1 MKFLQICQK
10 PPLPLTD
17 GGCIAFH
24 ALTTGLLQA
33 GHNVKV
39 FTLFTDKHDFMP
51 ESMPEE
57 YVQKTDIE
65 GVYVDTNM
73 NLVDV
78 YCNFI
83 TRDPY
88 NLSRFFSVDV
98 DIRLTRLLQKE
109 KYDCIILESIFTSPY
124 LTTIKRNVNT
134 KVILRSHNI
143 EHQIWDKL
151 ALGEKNFFKQL
162 YLSYLSKK
170 LYKAEIEAWRSVDGI
185 ACISYDDMQFT
196 RALSQKPSYL
206 LPVAMPVLEPAHMSG
221 NELKVYHIG
230 SMDWLP
236 NLEAINGFIE
246 NTLPTVLNAF
256 PHFEFHIAGRKM
268 PATLHSKKI
277 PGIVSWGEVE
287 SAEAF
292 ARNFQIMIVPL
303 QSGSGI
309 RIKIL
314 EAFAMGIA
322 VIATAQGIRGIDVE
336 DRKEYYQA
344 ETPEQW
350 VAALRA
356 FQDPLE
362 RERIG
367 KNAQLF
373 MQESYSH
380 SKIVHPLVQFIKSLP
395 KR

>member
-33 GHNVKV
+33 GHQVKV
-39 FTLFTDKHDFMP
+39 FTLFTDKHDFKP

-78 YCNFI
+78 YCNFM

-98 DIRLTRLLQKE
+98 DIRLTRLLQNE
-109 KYDCIILESIFTSPY
+109 KYDCIILESLFTSPY
-124 LTTIKRNVNT
+124 LPTIRRNVKT

-143 EHQIWDKL
+143 EHQIWNKL
-151 ALGEKNFFKQL
+151 AFGEKNIFNRI

-185 ACISYDDMQFT
+185 ACISDDDLQFT

-206 LPVAMPVLEPAHMSG
+206 LPVAMPLQPAVEMEG
-221 NELKVYHIG
+221 NKLRAYHIG

-236 NLEAINGFIE
+236 NIEAINGFIE
-246 NTLPTVLNAF
+246 DTLPAVLKEF
-256 PHFEFHIAGRKM
+256 PDFEFHIAGRKM
-268 PATLHSKKI
+268 PASLHDKKI

-287 SAEAF
+287 SAESF
-292 ARNFQIMIVPL
+292 ARNFQIMLVPL

-322 VIATAQGIRGIDVE
+322 VISTEQGIRGIDVE
-336 DRKEYYQA
+336 DRKEYYHA
-344 ETPEQW
+344 ETAEEWVNALQELMNPE
-350 VAALRA
+350 
-356 FQDPLE
+356 E
-362 RERIG
+362 RNRIG
-367 KNAQLF
+367 KNAQAF
-373 MQESYSH
+373 MEESYSN
-380 SKIVHPLVQFIKSLP
+380 SKIIQPLVHFIKSLP

>member
-24 ALTTGLLQA
+24 ALTTGLMHA
-33 GHNVKV
+33 GHGVKV
-39 FTLFTDKHDFMP
+39 FTLFTDKHDFLP
-51 ESMPEE
+51 ENMPEE

-73 NLVDV
+73 NFVDV
-78 YCNFI
+78 YCNFM

-109 KYDCIILESIFTSPY
+109 KYDCIILESIFTTSY
-124 LTTIKRNVNT
+124 LPTIRRNVNT

-143 EHQIWDKL
+143 EHQIWNKL
-151 ALGEKNFFKQL
+151 AFGEKNFFKRI

-170 LYKAEIEAWRSVDGI
+170 LYKAEIESWRSVDGI
-185 ACISYDDMQFT
+185 ACISYDDLQFT

-206 LPVAMPVLEPAHMSG
+206 LPVAMSVHEPVEMTG
-221 NELKVYHIG
+221 KELKAYHIG

-236 NLEAINGFIE
+236 NLEAINSFIE
-246 NTLPTVLNAF
+246 NTLPTVLNEF
-256 PHFEFHIAGRKM
+256 PNFEFHIAGRRM
-268 PATLHSKKI
+268 PPSLHDKKI
-277 PGIVSWGEVE
+277 PGVVSWGEVD

-292 ARNFQIMIVPL
+292 ARKFQIMIVPL

-314 EAFAMGIA
+314 EAFAMGMA
-322 VIATAQGIRGIDVE
+322 VISTEQGIRGIDVD
-336 DRKEYYQA
+336 DRKEFYLA
-344 ETPEQW
+344 ETSEEW
-350 VAALRA
+350 VAAIQAL
-356 FQDPLE
+356 QDPNE
-362 RERIG
+362 RKRIG
-367 KNAQLF
+367 NNAQQF
-373 MQESYSH
+373 MQASYSN
-380 SKIVHPLVQFIKSLP
+380 SKIIQPLVQFIKSLP

>member
-33 GHNVKV
+33 GHSVKV
-39 FTLFTDKHDFMP
+39 FTMFTDKHDFMP
-51 ESMPEE
+51 EAMPEE
-57 YVQKTDIE
+57 YIQKTDIE

-73 NLVDV
+73 NLIDV
-78 YCNFI
+78 YCNFM

-109 KYDCIILESIFTSPY
+109 KYDCIILESIFTTPY
-124 LTTIKRNVNT
+124 LPTIRRNVNT

-143 EHQIWDKL
+143 EHQIWNKL
-151 ALGEKNFFKQL
+151 AVGEKNYFKRV

-185 ACISYDDMQFT
+185 ACISYDDLQFT
-196 RALSQKPSYL
+196 KALSQKPSYL
-206 LPVAMPVLEPAHMSG
+206 LPVAMSIQEPVKMHG
-221 NELKVYHIG
+221 NDLKVYHIG
-230 SMDWLP
+230 SMDWMP
-236 NLEAINGFIE
+236 NIEAINGFIE
-246 NTLPTVLNAF
+246 TTLPSVLQTF
-256 PHFEFHIAGRKM
+256 PKFEFHIAGRKM
-268 PATLHSKKI
+268 PAALHDKKI

-292 ARNFQIMIVPL
+292 ARNFQIMLVPL

-322 VIATAQGIRGIDVE
+322 VISTEQGIRGLDVD
-336 DRKEYYQA
+336 DRKEYYRA
-344 ETPEQW
+344 ENPTEW
-350 VAALRA
+350 VEALRA
-356 FQDPLE
+356 LQEPQE

-367 KNAQLF
+367 RNAQQF
-373 MQESYSH
+373 MEESYSN
-380 SKIVHPLVQFIKSLP
+380 SKIVQPLIHFIKSLP

>member
-24 ALTTGLLQA
+24 SLTTGLLQA
-33 GHNVKV
+33 GHSVKV
-39 FTLFTDKHDFMP
+39 FTIFTDKHDFLP
-51 ESMPEE
+51 DSMPEE

-65 GVYVDTNM
+65 GVYVDTKM
-73 NLVDV
+73 NIVDV
-78 YCNFI
+78 YCNFM

-109 KYDCIILESIFTSPY
+109 KYDCIVLESIFTSPY
-124 LTTIKRNVNT
+124 LPTIRRNVNT
-134 KVILRSHNI
+134 KVVLRSHNI
-143 EHQIWDKL
+143 EHQIWNKL
-151 ALGEKNFFKQL
+151 AIGEKNFFKRI
-162 YLSYLSKK
+162 YLAYLGKK

-185 ACISYDDMQFT
+185 ASISYDDLQFT

-206 LPVAMPVLEPAHMSG
+206 LPVAMSIQKPVTMEG
-221 NELKVYHIG
+221 NDTKAYHIG

-236 NLEAINGFIE
+236 NIEAINGFIE
-246 NTLPTVLNAF
+246 NTLPTVLREF
-256 PHFEFHIAGRKM
+256 PKFEFHIAGRKM
-268 PATLHSKKI
+268 PASLHEKKI

-287 SAEAF
+287 SADAF
-292 ARNFQIMIVPL
+292 ARNFQIMLVPL

-322 VIATAQGIRGIDVE
+322 VIATEQGIRGIDVD
-336 DRKEYYQA
+336 DRKEYYRA
-344 ETPEQW
+344 ENPQDW
-350 VAALRA
+350 VAAIKAL
-356 FQDPLE
+356 QDPIE

-367 KNAQLF
+367 KNAQDF
-373 MQESYSH
+373 IHQSYSNAT
-380 SKIVHPLVQFIKSLP
+380 IIQPLVNFIKTLP

>member
-24 ALTTGLLQA
+24 SLTTGLIQA
-33 GHNVKV
+33 GHSVKV
-39 FTLFTDKHDFMP
+39 FTLFTDKHDFLPETMP
-51 ESMPEE
+51 ED

-78 YCNFI
+78 YCNFM

-109 KYDCIILESIFTSPY
+109 KYDCIILESIFTTPY
-124 LTTIKRNVNT
+124 LSTIRRNVNT
-134 KVILRSHNI
+134 KVVLRSHNI
-143 EHQIWDKL
+143 EHQIWNKL
-151 ALGEKNFFKQL
+151 AVGEKNFFKRV
-162 YLSYLSKK
+162 YLAYLSKK

-185 ACISYDDMQFT
+185 ACISCDDLQFT
-196 RALSQKPSYL
+196 QALSQKPSYL
-206 LPVAMPVLEPAHMSG
+206 LPVAMPVQEPVEMKG

-230 SMDWLP
+230 SMDWMP

-246 NTLPTVLNAF
+246 NTLPTVLKEF
-256 PHFEFHIAGRKM
+256 PDFEFHIAGRKM
-268 PATLHSKKI
+268 PATLHNKKI
-277 PGIVSWGEVE
+277 RGIVSWGEVE
-287 SAEAF
+287 NAEAF
-292 ARNFQIMIVPL
+292 ARKFQIMLVPL

-322 VIATAQGIRGIDVE
+322 VISTEQGIRGIDVE
-336 DRKEYYQA
+336 DGKEYYRA
-344 ETPEQW
+344 ETPNEW
-350 VAALRA
+350 INALRA
-356 FQDPLE
+356 LQNPTE
-362 RERIG
+362 RARIG
-367 KNAQLF
+367 KNAQQF
-373 MQESYSH
+373 MEESYSN
-380 SKIVHPLVQFIKSLP
+380 SKIIHPFIQFIKSIP

>member
-33 GHNVKV
+33 GHHVKV
-39 FTLFTDKHDFMP
+39 FTLFTDKHDFKP
-51 ESMPEE
+51 ESMPED
-57 YVQKTDIE
+57 YVRQTDIE

-78 YCNFI
+78 YCNFM

-124 LTTIKRNVNT
+124 LPTIRRNVKT
-134 KVILRSHNI
+134 KVILRSHNV
-143 EHQIWDKL
+143 EHQIWNKL
-151 ALGEKNFFKQL
+151 ALGEKNIFKRI

-185 ACISYDDMQFT
+185 ACISYDDLQFT

-206 LPVAMPVLEPAHMSG
+206 LPVAMPVQSPVEMEG
-221 NELKVYHIG
+221 NKLRAYHIG

-236 NLEAINGFIE
+236 NIEAINGFIE
-246 NTLPTVLNAF
+246 NTLPTVLREF
-256 PHFEFHIAGRKM
+256 PEFEFHIAGRKM
-268 PATLHSKKI
+268 PASLHDKKI

-287 SAEAF
+287 NAESF
-292 ARNFQIMIVPL
+292 ARNFQIMLVPL

-322 VIATAQGIRGIDVE
+322 VISTEQGIRGLDVD
-336 DRKEYYQA
+336 DRKEYYNA
-344 ETPEQW
+344 ETPDEW
-350 VAALRA
+350 VAALREL
-356 FQDPLE
+356 QNPEE
-362 RERIG
+362 RKRIG
-367 KNAQLF
+367 KNAQDF
-373 MQESYSH
+373 MEESFSNF
-380 SKIVHPLVQFIKSLP
+380 KIIQPLVHFIKSLP

>member
-24 ALTTGLLQA
+24 ALTAGLLQA
-33 GHNVKV
+33 GHGVKV
-39 FTLFTDKHDFMP
+39 FTLFTDKHDFLP
-51 ESMPEE
+51 ETMPEE

-73 NLVDV
+73 NFVDV
-78 YCNFI
+78 YCNFM

-109 KYDCIILESIFTSPY
+109 KYDCIILESIFTTPY
-124 LTTIKRNVNT
+124 LPTIRRNVNT

-143 EHQIWDKL
+143 EHQIWNKL
-151 ALGEKNFFKQL
+151 AFGEKNFFKRI

-170 LYKAEIEAWRSVDGI
+170 LYKAEIESWRSVDGI
-185 ACISYDDMQFT
+185 ACISYDDLQFT

-206 LPVAMPVLEPAHMSG
+206 LPVAMSVHEPVEMIG

-246 NTLPTVLNAF
+246 NTLPTVINEF
-256 PHFEFHIAGRKM
+256 PNFEFNIAGRKM
-268 PATLHSKKI
+268 PTSLHDKKI
-277 PGIVSWGEVE
+277 PGVVSWGEV
-287 SAEAF
+287 
-292 ARNFQIMIVPL
+292 
-303 QSGSGI
+303 
-309 RIKIL
+309 
-314 EAFAMGIA
+314 
-322 VIATAQGIRGIDVE
+322 
-336 DRKEYYQA
+336 
-344 ETPEQW
+344 
-350 VAALRA
+350 
-356 FQDPLE
+356 
-362 RERIG
+362 
-367 KNAQLF
+367 
-373 MQESYSH
+373 
-380 SKIVHPLVQFIKSLP
+380 
-395 KR
+395 

>member
-24 ALTTGLLQA
+24 ALTAGLLQS
-33 GHNVKV
+33 GHSVKV
-39 FTLFTDKHDFMP
+39 FSLFTDKHDFLL
-51 ESMPEE
+51 ETMPEE

-65 GVYVDTNM
+65 GVYVDTKM

-78 YCNFI
+78 YCNII

-109 KYDCIILESIFTSPY
+109 KYDCIILESIFTTPY
-124 LTTIKRNVNT
+124 LSTIRRNVNT

-151 ALGEKNFFKQL
+151 ATGERNFFKRI

-185 ACISYDDMQFT
+185 ACISDNDLQFT

-206 LPVAMPVLEPAHMSG
+206 LPVAMSVNTPVVMEG
-221 NELKVYHIG
+221 NQLKAYHIG

-236 NLEAINGFIE
+236 NIEAIDGFIE
-246 NTLPTVLNAF
+246 STLPTVLKEF
-256 PHFEFHIAGRKM
+256 PNFEFHIAGRKM
-268 PATLHSKKI
+268 PASLHENKI

-287 SAEAF
+287 SAETF
-292 ARNFQIMIVPL
+292 ARNFQIMLVPL

-314 EAFAMGIA
+314 EAFTMGIA
-322 VIATAQGIRGIDVE
+322 VISTEQGVRGLDIIDREQFYLAESPEEWATAIR
-336 DRKEYYQA
+336 
-344 ETPEQW
+344 
-350 VAALRA
+350 AL
-356 FQDPLE
+356 QNPNE

-367 KNAQLF
+367 KNAQNF
-373 MQESYSH
+373 MLESYSN
-380 SKIVHPLVQFIKSLP
+380 SKIVQPLVQFIKSLP

>member
-33 GHNVKV
+33 GHSVKV
-39 FTLFTDKHDFMP
+39 FTLFTDKHDFTPEAMP
-51 ESMPEE
+51 DD
-57 YVQKTDIE
+57 YVAKTDIE
-65 GVYVDTNM
+65 GVYVDTKM
-73 NLVDV
+73 NFVDV
-78 YCNFI
+78 YCNFM

-109 KYDCIILESIFTSPY
+109 KYDCIILESLFTTSY
-124 LTTIKRNVNT
+124 LPTIRRNVNT

-143 EHQIWDKL
+143 EHQIWNKL
-151 ALGEKNFFKQL
+151 AIGEKNFFKRT
-162 YLSYLSKK
+162 YLAYLSKK

-185 ACISYDDMQFT
+185 ACISYDDLQFT
-196 RALSQKPSYL
+196 RALSQKPAIL
-206 LPVAMPVLEPAHMSG
+206 LPVAMPLQTPVEMNGP
-221 NELKVYHIG
+221 ELKAYHIG

-236 NLEAINGFIE
+236 NLEAINGFVANI
-246 NTLPTVLNAF
+246 LPNVLNVF

-268 PATLHSKKI
+268 PSTLHDKKI

-292 ARNFQIMIVPL
+292 ARNFQIMLVPL

-314 EAFAMGIA
+314 EAFAMGMA
-322 VIATAQGIRGIDVE
+322 VISTEQGIRGIDVD
-336 DRKEYYQA
+336 DRKEYYRA
-344 ETPEQW
+344 ETNEEW
-350 VAALRA
+350 IAALHA
-356 FQDPLE
+356 LQNPEE
-362 RERIG
+362 RKRIG
-367 KNAQLF
+367 RNAQQF
-373 MQESYSH
+373 MEESYSN
-380 SKIVHPLVQFIKSLP
+380 SKIIQPLVQFIKSLP

>member
-33 GHNVKV
+33 GHSVKV
-39 FTLFTDKHDFMP
+39 FTLFTDKHDFLPETMP
-51 ESMPEE
+51 ED

-65 GVYVDTNM
+65 GVYVDTKM

-78 YCNFI
+78 YCNFM

-109 KYDCIILESIFTSPY
+109 KYDCIILESIFTTPY
-124 LTTIKRNVNT
+124 LPTIRRNVNT

-143 EHQIWDKL
+143 EHQIWNKL
-151 ALGEKNFFKQL
+151 AVGEKNFFKRL
-162 YLSYLSKK
+162 YLAYLSKK

-185 ACISYDDMQFT
+185 ASISFDELQFT
-196 RALSQKPSYL
+196 RVLSQKPSYL
-206 LPVAMPVLEPAHMSG
+206 LPVAMPVQEPVQMKG

-236 NLEAINGFIE
+236 NIEAINSFSE
-246 NTLPTVLNAF
+246 NILPDVLKEF
-256 PHFEFHIAGRKM
+256 PTFEFHIAGRKM
-268 PATLHSKKI
+268 PANLHDKKI

-287 SAEAF
+287 SAESF

-314 EAFAMGIA
+314 EAFAMGMA
-322 VIATAQGIRGIDVE
+322 VISTEQGIRGIDVT

-344 ETPEQW
+344 ETIDEW
-350 VAALRA
+350 VAAFRA
-356 FQDPLE
+356 LQDPLE

-367 KNAQLF
+367 KNAQQF
-373 MQESYSH
+373 MQESYSN
-380 SKIVHPLVQFIKSLP
+380 SKIILPLVIFIKSLM

>member
-24 ALTTGLLQA
+24 ALTTGLMHA
-33 GHNVKV
+33 GHGVKV
-39 FTLFTDKHDFMP
+39 FTLFTDKHDFLP
-51 ESMPEE
+51 ENMPEE

-73 NLVDV
+73 NFVDV
-78 YCNFI
+78 YCNFM

-109 KYDCIILESIFTSPY
+109 KYDCIILESIFTTPY
-124 LTTIKRNVNT
+124 LPTIRRNVNT

-143 EHQIWDKL
+143 EHQIWNKL
-151 ALGEKNFFKQL
+151 AFGEKNFFKRI

-170 LYKAEIEAWRSVDGI
+170 LYKAEIESWRSVDGI
-185 ACISYDDMQFT
+185 ACISYDDLQFT

-206 LPVAMPVLEPAHMSG
+206 LPVAMSVHEPVEMTG

-236 NLEAINGFIE
+236 NLEAINSFIE
-246 NTLPTVLNAF
+246 NTLPTVLNEF
-256 PHFEFHIAGRKM
+256 PNFEFHIAGRRM
-268 PATLHSKKI
+268 PSSLHDKKI
-277 PGIVSWGEVE
+277 PGVVSWGEVDN
-287 SAEAF
+287 AEAF
-292 ARNFQIMIVPL
+292 ARKFQIMIVPL

-314 EAFAMGIA
+314 EAFAMGMA
-322 VIATAQGIRGIDVE
+322 VISTEQGIRGIDVD
-336 DRKEYYQA
+336 DRKEFYLA
-344 ETPEQW
+344 ETSEEW
-350 VAALRA
+350 VAAIQAL
-356 FQDPLE
+356 QDPNE
-362 RERIG
+362 RKRIG
-367 KNAQLF
+367 NNAQQF
-373 MQESYSH
+373 MQASYSN
-380 SKIVHPLVQFIKSLP
+380 SKIIQPLVQFIKSLP

>member
-24 ALTTGLLQA
+24 ALTTGLMHA
-33 GHNVKV
+33 GHGVKV
-39 FTLFTDKHDFMP
+39 FTLFTDKHDFLP
-51 ESMPEE
+51 ENMPEE

-73 NLVDV
+73 NFVDV
-78 YCNFI
+78 YCNFM

-109 KYDCIILESIFTSPY
+109 KYDCIILESIFTTPY
-124 LTTIKRNVNT
+124 LPPIRRNVNT

-143 EHQIWDKL
+143 EHQIWNKL
-151 ALGEKNFFKQL
+151 AFGEKNFFKRI

-170 LYKAEIEAWRSVDGI
+170 LYKAEIESWRSVDGI
-185 ACISYDDMQFT
+185 ACISYDDLQFT

-206 LPVAMPVLEPAHMSG
+206 LPVAISVHEPVEMIG

-236 NLEAINGFIE
+236 NLEAINSFIE
-246 NTLPTVLNAF
+246 NTLPTVLNEF
-256 PHFEFHIAGRKM
+256 PNFEFHIAGRRM
-268 PATLHSKKI
+268 PPSLHDKKI
-277 PGIVSWGEVE
+277 PGVVSWGEVD

-292 ARNFQIMIVPL
+292 ARKFQIMIVPL

-314 EAFAMGIA
+314 EAFAMGMA
-322 VIATAQGIRGIDVE
+322 VISTEQGIRGIDVD
-336 DRKEYYQA
+336 DRKEFYLA
-344 ETPEQW
+344 ETSEEW
-350 VAALRA
+350 IAAIQAL
-356 FQDPLE
+356 QDPNE
-362 RERIG
+362 RKRIG
-367 KNAQLF
+367 NNAQQF
-373 MQESYSH
+373 MQASYSN
-380 SKIVHPLVQFIKSLP
+380 SKIIQPLVQFIKSLP

>member
-24 ALTTGLLQA
+24 ALTTGLMHA
-33 GHNVKV
+33 GHGVKV
-39 FTLFTDKHDFMP
+39 FTLFTDKHDFLP
-51 ESMPEE
+51 ENMPEE

-73 NLVDV
+73 NFVDV
-78 YCNFI
+78 YCNFM

-109 KYDCIILESIFTSPY
+109 KYDCIILESIFTTPY
-124 LTTIKRNVNT
+124 LPTIRRNVNT

-143 EHQIWDKL
+143 EHQIWNKL
-151 ALGEKNFFKQL
+151 AFGEKNFFKRI

-170 LYKAEIEAWRSVDGI
+170 LYKAEIESWRSVDGI
-185 ACISYDDMQFT
+185 ACISYDDLQFT

-206 LPVAMPVLEPAHMSG
+206 LPVAMPVHEPVEMIG

-236 NLEAINGFIE
+236 NLEAINSFIE
-246 NTLPTVLNAF
+246 NTLPTVLNEF
-256 PHFEFHIAGRKM
+256 PNFEFHIAGRRM
-268 PATLHSKKI
+268 PPSLHDKKI
-277 PGIVSWGEVE
+277 PGVVSWGEVD

-292 ARNFQIMIVPL
+292 ARKFQIMIVPL

-314 EAFAMGIA
+314 EAFAMGMA
-322 VIATAQGIRGIDVE
+322 VISTEQGIRGIDVD
-336 DRKEYYQA
+336 DRKEFYLA
-344 ETPEQW
+344 ETSEEW
-350 VAALRA
+350 VAAIQAL
-356 FQDPLE
+356 QDPNE
-362 RERIG
+362 RKRIG
-367 KNAQLF
+367 NNAQQF
-373 MQESYSH
+373 MQASYSN
-380 SKIVHPLVQFIKSLP
+380 SKIIQPLVQFIKSLP

>member
-33 GHNVKV
+33 GHHVKV
-39 FTLFTDKHDFMP
+39 FTLFTDKHDFKP
-51 ESMPEE
+51 ESMPED
-57 YVQKTDIE
+57 YVRQTDIE

-78 YCNFI
+78 YCNFM

-124 LTTIKRNVNT
+124 LSTIRRNVKT
-134 KVILRSHNI
+134 KVILRSHNV
-143 EHQIWDKL
+143 EHQIWNKL
-151 ALGEKNFFKQL
+151 ALGEKNIFKRI

-185 ACISYDDMQFT
+185 ACISYDDLQFT

-206 LPVAMPVLEPAHMSG
+206 LPVAMPVQSPVEMEG
-221 NELKVYHIG
+221 NKLRAYHIG

-236 NLEAINGFIE
+236 NIEAINGFIE
-246 NTLPTVLNAF
+246 NTLPTVLREF
-256 PHFEFHIAGRKM
+256 PEFEFHIAGRKM
-268 PATLHSKKI
+268 PASLHDKKI

-287 SAEAF
+287 NAESF
-292 ARNFQIMIVPL
+292 ARNFQIMLVPL

-322 VIATAQGIRGIDVE
+322 VISTEQGIRGLDVD
-336 DRKEYYQA
+336 DRKEYYNA
-344 ETPEQW
+344 ETPDEW
-350 VAALRA
+350 VAALREL
-356 FQDPLE
+356 QNPEE
-362 RERIG
+362 RKRIG
-367 KNAQLF
+367 KNAQDF
-373 MQESYSH
+373 MEESFSNF
-380 SKIVHPLVQFIKSLP
+380 KIIQPLVHFIKSLP

>member
-24 ALTTGLLQA
+24 ALTTGLLHA
-33 GHNVKV
+33 GHSVKV

-51 ESMPEE
+51 ETMPED
-57 YVQKTDIE
+57 YIQKTDIE

-78 YCNFI
+78 YCNFM

-109 KYDCIILESIFTSPY
+109 KYDCIILESIFTTPY
-124 LTTIKRNVNT
+124 LPTIRRNVNT

-143 EHQIWDKL
+143 EHQIWNKL
-151 ALGEKNFFKQL
+151 AVGEKNYFKRI

-185 ACISYDDMQFT
+185 ACISYDDLQFT

-206 LPVAMPVLEPAHMSG
+206 LPVAMPIQEPVRMHG
-221 NELKVYHIG
+221 NKLKVYHIG
-230 SMDWLP
+230 SMDWMP
-236 NLEAINGFIE
+236 NIEAINGFIE
-246 NTLPTVLNAF
+246 TTLPSVLQAF
-256 PHFEFHIAGRKM
+256 PKFEFHIAGRKM
-268 PATLHSKKI
+268 PATLHDKKI

-292 ARNFQIMIVPL
+292 AKNFQIMLVPL

-322 VIATAQGIRGIDVE
+322 VISTELGIRGIDVD
-336 DRKEYYQA
+336 DRKEYYRA
-344 ETPEQW
+344 ESPSEW
-350 VAALRA
+350 IEALRA
-356 FQDPLE
+356 LQDPQE

-367 KNAQLF
+367 RNAQQF
-373 MQESYSH
+373 MEESYSN
-380 SKIVHPLVQFIKSLP
+380 SKIVQPLIQFIKSLP

>member
-33 GHNVKV
+33 GHSVKV

-51 ESMPEE
+51 ETMPED
-57 YVQKTDIE
+57 YIQKTDIE

-78 YCNFI
+78 YCNFM

-109 KYDCIILESIFTSPY
+109 KYDCIILESIFTTPY
-124 LTTIKRNVNT
+124 LPTIRRNVNT

-143 EHQIWDKL
+143 EHQIWNKL
-151 ALGEKNFFKQL
+151 AVGEKNYFKRI

-185 ACISYDDMQFT
+185 ACISYDDLQFT

-206 LPVAMPVLEPAHMSG
+206 LPVAIPIQEPVRMHG

-230 SMDWLP
+230 SMDWMP
-236 NLEAINGFIE
+236 NIEAINGFIE
-246 NTLPTVLNAF
+246 TTLPSVLNAF
-256 PHFEFHIAGRKM
+256 PKFEFHIAGRKM
-268 PATLHSKKI
+268 PATLHDKKN
-277 PGIVSWGEVE
+277 PGIISWGEVE
-287 SAEAF
+287 SAEEF
-292 ARNFQIMIVPL
+292 ARNFQIMLVPL

-322 VIATAQGIRGIDVE
+322 VISTEQGIRGLDVE
-336 DRKEYYQA
+336 DRKEYYRA
-344 ETPEQW
+344 ENPTEW
-350 VAALRA
+350 VEALRA
-356 FQDPLE
+356 LQDPEE

-367 KNAQLF
+367 RNAQQF
-373 MQESYSH
+373 MEESYSN
-380 SKIVHPLVQFIKSLP
+380 SKIVQPLIQFIKSLP

>member
-24 ALTTGLLQA
+24 ALTMGLIQA

-78 YCNFI
+78 YSNFM

-109 KYDCIILESIFTSPY
+109 KYDCIILESIFTTPY
-124 LTTIKRNVNT
+124 LPTIRRNVNT
-134 KVILRSHNI
+134 KVVLRSHNV

-151 ALGEKNFFKQL
+151 AKGEKNFFKRI

-170 LYKAEIEAWRSVDGI
+170 LYKAEIEAWRSVDGV
-185 ACISYDDMQFT
+185 ACISYDDLQFT
-196 RALSQKPSYL
+196 RALSKKPAYL
-206 LPVAMPVLEPAHMSG
+206 LPVAMPTQRSVEMHG
-221 NELKVYHIG
+221 HELKVYHIG
-230 SMDWLP
+230 SMDWMP

-246 NTLPTVLNAF
+246 NTLPTVIKEF
-256 PHFEFHIAGRKM
+256 PSFEFHIGGRKM
-268 PATLHSKKI
+268 PASIHNKKI

-287 SAEAF
+287 SAETF
-292 ARNFQIMIVPL
+292 ARNFQIMLVPL

-314 EAFAMGIA
+314 EAFAMGMA
-322 VIATAQGIRGIDVE
+322 VISTEQGIRGIDVE
-336 DRKEYYQA
+336 DRKEYYKA
-344 ETPEQW
+344 ESPEEW
-350 VAALRA
+350 VEALRA
-356 FQDPLE
+356 LQNPRE
-362 RERIG
+362 RARIG
-367 KNAQLF
+367 KNAQSF
-373 MQESYSH
+373 MEDSYSNL
-380 SKIVHPLVQFIKSLP
+380 KIIHPLVQFIKALP

>member
-33 GHNVKV
+33 GQSVKV
-39 FTLFTDKHDFMP
+39 FTLFTDKHDFLLETMP
-51 ESMPEE
+51 ED

-78 YCNFI
+78 YCNFM

-109 KYDCIILESIFTSPY
+109 KYDCIILESIFTTPY
-124 LTTIKRNVNT
+124 LPTIRRNVKT
-134 KVILRSHNI
+134 KVILRSHNV
-143 EHQIWDKL
+143 EHQIWNKL
-151 ALGEKNFFKQL
+151 AVGEKNFFKRA
-162 YLSYLSKK
+162 YMSYLSKK

-185 ACISYDDMQFT
+185 ACISYDDLQFT
-196 RALSQKPSYL
+196 RVLSQKPSYL
-206 LPVAMPVLEPAHMSG
+206 LPVAMPVQEPVEMKG

-230 SMDWLP
+230 SMDWMP

-246 NTLPTVLNAF
+246 NTLPTVLQEI
-256 PHFEFHIAGRKM
+256 PDFEFHIAGRKM
-268 PATLHSKKI
+268 PASLHEKKI
-277 PGIVSWGEVE
+277 PGVVSWGEVE

-314 EAFAMGIA
+314 EAFTMGIA
-322 VIATAQGIRGIDVE
+322 VISTEQGIRGLDVD
-336 DRKEYYQA
+336 DRKEYYLA
-344 ETPEQW
+344 ETPDQW
-350 VAALRA
+350 VEALRA
-356 FQDPLE
+356 LKDPEE
-362 RERIG
+362 RARIG
-367 KNAQLF
+367 KNAQEF
-373 MQESYSH
+373 MEESYSN
-380 SKIVHPLVQFIKSLP
+380 SKIIQPLVQFIKSLP

>member
-24 ALTTGLLQA
+24 ALTSGLLQA
-33 GHNVKV
+33 GQSVKV
-39 FTLFTDKHDFMP
+39 FTLFTDKHDFLP
-51 ESMPEE
+51 ETMPEE

-65 GVYVDTNM
+65 GVYVDTNI

-78 YCNFI
+78 YCNFM

-109 KYDCIILESIFTSPY
+109 KYDCIILESIFTTPY
-124 LTTIKRNVNT
+124 LSTIRRNVNT

-143 EHQIWDKL
+143 EHQIWNKL
-151 ALGEKNFFKQL
+151 AVGEKNFFKRI

-185 ACISYDDMQFT
+185 ANISYDDLQFT
-196 RALSQKPSYL
+196 RALSKKPSYL
-206 LPVAMPVLEPAHMSG
+206 LPVAMPVQEPVKMSG
-221 NELKVYHIG
+221 QELKVYHIG

-236 NLEAINGFIE
+236 NIEAINGFIE
-246 NTLPTVLNAF
+246 STLPTVLKKF
-256 PHFEFHIAGRKM
+256 PSFEFHIAGRKM
-268 PATLHSKKI
+268 PAALHDKNT

-287 SAEAF
+287 SADTF

-314 EAFAMGIA
+314 EAFAMGMA
-322 VIATAQGIRGIDVE
+322 VISTEQGIRGIDVD
-336 DRKEYYQA
+336 DRKEFYRA
-344 ETPEQW
+344 ETPEEW
-350 VAALRA
+350 VAALHA
-356 FQDPLE
+356 LQDPNE

-367 KNAQLF
+367 NNAQQF
-373 MQESYSH
+373 MQESYSN
-380 SKIVHPLVQFIKSLP
+380 SKIVQPLVQFIKSLP

>member
-1 MKFLQICQK
+1 
-10 PPLPLTD
+10 
-17 GGCIAFH
+17 
-24 ALTTGLLQA
+24 
-33 GHNVKV
+33 
-39 FTLFTDKHDFMP
+39 MP
-51 ESMPEE
+51 ED

-78 YCNFI
+78 YCNFM

-124 LTTIKRNVNT
+124 LSTIRRNVKT

-143 EHQIWDKL
+143 EHQIWNKL
-151 ALGEKNFFKQL
+151 ALGEKNIFKRI

-185 ACISYDDMQFT
+185 ACISYDDLQFT

-206 LPVAMPVLEPAHMSG
+206 LPVAMPVLPAVDMKG
-221 NELKVYHIG
+221 DKLKAYHIG

-246 NTLPTVLNAF
+246 DSLPAVLNEF
-256 PHFEFHIAGRKM
+256 PEFEFHIAGRKM
-268 PATLHSKKI
+268 PASLHDKKI
-277 PGIVSWGEVE
+277 PGIVSWGEVD
-287 SAEAF
+287 SAESF
-292 ARNFQIMIVPL
+292 ARNFQIMLVPL

-314 EAFAMGIA
+314 EAFAMGMA
-322 VIATAQGIRGIDVE
+322 VISTEQGIRGLDVE
-336 DRKEYYQA
+336 DRKEYYNA
-344 ETPEQW
+344 ETPEEW
-350 VAALRA
+350 VNALRELKN
-356 FQDPLE
+356 PEE
-362 RERIG
+362 RNRIG
-367 KNAQLF
+367 KNAQAF
-373 MQESYSH
+373 MEESYSN
-380 SKIVHPLVQFIKSLP
+380 SKIVQPLVHFIKSLP

>member
-33 GHNVKV
+33 GHGVKV
-39 FTLFTDKHDFMP
+39 FTLFTDKHDFLP
-51 ESMPEE
+51 ETMPEE

-73 NLVDV
+73 NFVDV
-78 YCNFI
+78 YCNFM

-109 KYDCIILESIFTSPY
+109 KYDCIILESIFTTPY
-124 LTTIKRNVNT
+124 LSTIRRNVNT

-143 EHQIWDKL
+143 EHQIWNKL
-151 ALGEKNFFKQL
+151 AVGEKNLFKRI

-170 LYKAEIEAWRSVDGI
+170 LYKAEIESWRSVDGI
-185 ACISYDDMQFT
+185 ACISYDDLQFT
-196 RALSQKPSYL
+196 RAHSQKPSYL
-206 LPVAMPVLEPAHMSG
+206 LPVAMTVHKPVEMKG
-221 NELKVYHIG
+221 KELKVYHIG

-246 NTLPTVLNAF
+246 NTLPTVINEF
-256 PHFEFHIAGRKM
+256 PNFEFHIAGRKM
-268 PATLHSKKI
+268 PASLHDKKI
-277 PGIVSWGEVE
+277 PGVVSWGEVE

-292 ARNFQIMIVPL
+292 TRNFQIMIVPL

-314 EAFAMGIA
+314 EAFAMGMA
-322 VIATAQGIRGIDVE
+322 VISTEQGIRGIDVD
-336 DRKEYYQA
+336 DRKEYYRA
-344 ETPEQW
+344 ESPAEW
-350 VAALRA
+350 VEALRLL
-356 FQDPLE
+356 QDPNE

-367 KNAQLF
+367 NNAQLF
-373 MQESYSH
+373 MQESYSN
-380 SKIVHPLVQFIKSLP
+380 SKIIQPLVQFIKSIP

>member
-24 ALTTGLLQA
+24 ALTTGLMHA
-33 GHNVKV
+33 GHGVKV
-39 FTLFTDKHDFMP
+39 FTLFTDKHDFLP
-51 ESMPEE
+51 ENMPEE

-73 NLVDV
+73 NFVDV
-78 YCNFI
+78 YCNFM

-109 KYDCIILESIFTSPY
+109 KYDCIILESIFTTPY
-124 LTTIKRNVNT
+124 LPTIRRNVNT

-143 EHQIWDKL
+143 EHQIWNKL
-151 ALGEKNFFKQL
+151 AFGEKNFFKRI

-170 LYKAEIEAWRSVDGI
+170 LYKAEIESWRSVDGI
-185 ACISYDDMQFT
+185 ACISYDDLQFT
-196 RALSQKPSYL
+196 RAHSQKPSYL
-206 LPVAMPVLEPAHMSG
+206 LPVAMSVHEPVEMTG
-221 NELKVYHIG
+221 NELKAYHIG

-236 NLEAINGFIE
+236 NLEAINSFIE
-246 NTLPTVLNAF
+246 NTLPTVLNEF
-256 PHFEFHIAGRKM
+256 PNFEFHIAGRRM
-268 PATLHSKKI
+268 PPSLHDKKI
-277 PGIVSWGEVE
+277 PGVVSWGEVD

-292 ARNFQIMIVPL
+292 ARKFQIMIVPL

-314 EAFAMGIA
+314 EAFAMGMA
-322 VIATAQGIRGIDVE
+322 VISTEQGIRGIDVD
-336 DRKEYYQA
+336 DRKEFYLA
-344 ETPEQW
+344 ETSEEW
-350 VAALRA
+350 VAAIQAL
-356 FQDPLE
+356 QDPNE
-362 RERIG
+362 RKRIG
-367 KNAQLF
+367 NNAQQF
-373 MQESYSH
+373 MQASYSN
-380 SKIVHPLVQFIKSLP
+380 SKIIQPLVQFIKSLP

>member
-24 ALTTGLLQA
+24 ALTTGLMHA
-33 GHNVKV
+33 GHGVKV
-39 FTLFTDKHDFMP
+39 FTLFTDKHDFLP
-51 ESMPEE
+51 ENMPEE

-73 NLVDV
+73 NFVDV
-78 YCNFI
+78 YCNFM

-109 KYDCIILESIFTSPY
+109 KYDCIILESIFTTPY
-124 LTTIKRNVNT
+124 LSTIRRNVNT

-143 EHQIWDKL
+143 EHQIWNKL
-151 ALGEKNFFKQL
+151 AVGEKNLFKRI

-170 LYKAEIEAWRSVDGI
+170 LYKAEIESWRSVDGI
-185 ACISYDDMQFT
+185 ACISYDDLQFT
-196 RALSQKPSYL
+196 LTLSQKPSYL
-206 LPVAMPVLEPAHMSG
+206 LPVAMSIHEHVEMIG

-236 NLEAINGFIE
+236 NLEAINSFIE
-246 NTLPTVLNAF
+246 NTLPTVLIEF
-256 PHFEFHIAGRKM
+256 PNFEFHIAGRKM
-268 PATLHSKKI
+268 PSSLHDKKI
-277 PGIVSWGEVE
+277 PGVVSWGEVE
-287 SAEAF
+287 SSEAF

-303 QSGSGI
+303 LSGSGI

-314 EAFAMGIA
+314 EAFAMGMA
-322 VIATAQGIRGIDVE
+322 VISTEQGIRGIDVD
-336 DRKEYYQA
+336 DRKEYYRA
-344 ETPEQW
+344 ESPAEW
-350 VAALRA
+350 VEALRLL
-356 FQDPLE
+356 QDPNE

-367 KNAQLF
+367 NNAQLF
-373 MQESYSH
+373 MQESYSN
-380 SKIVHPLVQFIKSLP
+380 SKIIQPLVQFIKSIP

>member
-109 KYDCIILESIFTSPY
+109 KYDCIILESIFTTPY
-124 LTTIKRNVNT
+124 LPTIRRNVNT

-143 EHQIWDKL
+143 EHQIWNKL
-151 ALGEKNFFKQL
+151 AIGEKNFFKRV

-170 LYKAEIEAWRSVDGI
+170 LYKAEIESWRSVDGV
-185 ACISYDDMQFT
+185 ACISYDDLQFT

-206 LPVAMPVLEPAHMSG
+206 LPVAMPIQAPIEMFGKDLR
-221 NELKVYHIG
+221 VYHIG

-246 NTLPTVLNAF
+246 NTLPTVLEEF
-256 PHFEFHIAGRKM
+256 PNFEFHIAGRKM
-268 PATLHSKKI
+268 PAILQEKKI
-277 PGIVSWGEVE
+277 QGIVSWGEVE

-314 EAFAMGIA
+314 EAFALGIA
-322 VIATAQGIRGIDVE
+322 VISTEQGIRGIDVA
-336 DRKEYYQA
+336 DRKEFYKA

-350 VAALRA
+350 VEALRA
-356 FQDPLE
+356 LQDPKE

-367 KNAQLF
+367 NNAQLF
-373 MQESYSH
+373 MQESYSNA
-380 SKIVHPLVQFIKSLP
+380 KIVQPLIQFIKSLP
-395 KR
+395 KK

>member
-24 ALTTGLLQA
+24 ALTTGLIQS
-33 GHNVKV
+33 GHHVKV

-51 ESMPEE
+51 ESMPVE

-78 YCNFI
+78 YSNFM

-109 KYDCIILESIFTSPY
+109 KYDCIILESIFTTPY
-124 LTTIKRNVNT
+124 LPTIRRNVNT
-134 KVILRSHNI
+134 KVVLRSHNV

-151 ALGEKNFFKQL
+151 AKGEKNFFKRI

-185 ACISYDDMQFT
+185 ACISYDDLQFT
-196 RALSQKPSYL
+196 RALSQKPAYL
-206 LPVAMPVLEPAHMSG
+206 LPVAMPTQRPVEMHG
-221 NELKVYHIG
+221 HELKVYHIG
-230 SMDWLP
+230 SMDWMP

-246 NTLPTVLNAF
+246 NTLPTVIKEF
-256 PHFEFHIAGRKM
+256 PSFEFHIAGRKM
-268 PATLHSKKI
+268 PASIHNKKT

-287 SAEAF
+287 SAETF
-292 ARNFQIMIVPL
+292 ARNFQIMLVPL

-314 EAFAMGIA
+314 EAFAMGMA
-322 VIATAQGIRGIDVE
+322 VISTEQGIRGIDVE
-336 DRKEYYQA
+336 DRKEYYKA
-344 ETPEQW
+344 ESPEEW
-350 VAALRA
+350 VEALRA
-356 FQDPLE
+356 LQNPEE
-362 RERIG
+362 RARIG
-367 KNAQLF
+367 KNAQSF
-373 MQESYSH
+373 MEDSYSN
-380 SKIVHPLVQFIKSLP
+380 SKIIHPLVQFIKALP

>member
-33 GHNVKV
+33 GHHVKV
-39 FTLFTDKHDFMP
+39 FTLFTDKHDFKP
-51 ESMPEE
+51 ESMPED

-78 YCNFI
+78 YCNFM

-109 KYDCIILESIFTSPY
+109 KYDCIILESIFSSPY
-124 LTTIKRNVNT
+124 LPTIRRNVKT

-143 EHQIWDKL
+143 EHQIWNKL
-151 ALGEKNFFKQL
+151 ALGEKNIFKRI

-185 ACISYDDMQFT
+185 ACISYDDLQFT

-206 LPVAMPVLEPAHMSG
+206 LPVAMPVQPAVQMEG
-221 NELKVYHIG
+221 NKLRVYHIG

-236 NLEAINGFIE
+236 NIEAINGFVE
-246 NTLPTVLNAF
+246 NTLPAVLIEF
-256 PHFEFHIAGRKM
+256 PEFEFHIAGRKM
-268 PATLHSKKI
+268 PASLHNKKI

-287 SAEAF
+287 SAESF
-292 ARNFQIMIVPL
+292 ARNFQIMLVPL

-322 VIATAQGIRGIDVE
+322 VISTEQGIRGLDVD
-336 DRKEYYQA
+336 DRKEYYNA
-344 ETPEQW
+344 ETPDEW
-350 VAALRA
+350 VAALREL
-356 FQDPLE
+356 QNPEE
-362 RERIG
+362 RKRIG
-367 KNAQLF
+367 KNAQDF
-373 MQESYSH
+373 MEESYSN
-380 SKIVHPLVQFIKSLP
+380 SKIIQPLVHFIKSLP